1 MLKERFESKEEL
13 DVYLIEQKIRQE
25 KGYLSKSER
34 EKLKQISDNPK
45 QYINKTVKLIKS
57 KILIIT
63 NINELKKPCHE
74 VTQEDNIQEIV
85 KKLKDTLAYHNGY
98 GLSANQI
105 GIQKKIS
112 YCKIPRYNPKDKTL
126 EFTEIVIINPKI
138 IEKDRK
144 ILFKQE
150 GCLSFPFITVD
161 TNRYVFITVEYQDE
175 KLEKRTALFQ
185 DLESFIVQHEVDHLN
200 GITIFDRKWRSK

>member
-1 MLKERFESKEEL
+1 MLKQRFESQEEL
-13 DVYLIEQKIRQE
+13 DAYLTEQKLRQE
-25 KGYLSKSER
+25 KGYLTRSER
-34 EKLKQISDNPK
+34 EKLKKISDNPK
-45 QYINKTVKLIKS
+45 QYINKTVKLAES
-57 KILIIT
+57 KISIVT

-74 VTQEDNIQEIV
+74 VTLDDNIQEIV
-85 KKLKDTLAYHNGY
+85 KKLKDTLAYHNGF

-112 YCKIPRYNPKDKTL
+112 YCKIPKYNPKDKKI
-126 EFTEIVIINPKI
+126 EFTELVIINPKI

-150 GCLSFPFITVD
+150 GCLSIPYLRID
-161 TNRYVFITVEYQDE
+161 TDRYVFITLEYQDE

-185 DLESFIVQHEVDHLN
+185 DLESFVVQHEYDHLI
-200 GITIFDRKWRSK
+200 GLTIFDRKHKGE